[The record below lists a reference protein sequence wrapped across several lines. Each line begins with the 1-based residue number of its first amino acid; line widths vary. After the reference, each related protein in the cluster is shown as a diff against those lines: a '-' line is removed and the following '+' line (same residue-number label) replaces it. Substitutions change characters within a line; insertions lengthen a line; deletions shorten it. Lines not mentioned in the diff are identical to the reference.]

1 MSVTFSAP
9 GAPRHRVPCSL
20 CDLAQQD
27 GWANPNEFG
36 GCCAPYCDGTDE
48 ESTAPE
54 VNMANGNAAD
64 VLGLLGI
71 PTADPIGEIGVEEL
85 AGLRRR
91 IIRAMNTDRS
101 HLLREPQ
108 ELEPG
113 HAGVVVVVR
122 DDGVPRIERR
132 GCRAYVGG
140 VTDEQVVRR
149 LRGLLTLVAW
159 AQPRGLG
166 IAWG

>member
-1 MSVTFSAP
+1 MSVTFSVP
-9 GAPRHRVPCSL
+9 GAPCRRVPCSL

-27 GWANPNEFG
+27 GWANPNDLG
-36 GCCAPYCDGTDE
+36 GCCAPDCDGTE
-48 ESTAPE
+48 MVSTAPE
-54 VNMANGNAAD
+54 VNMANANAAD

-71 PTADPIGEIGVEEL
+71 PTEDLIGGIGVEDL
-85 AGLRRR
+85 PGFRRR
-91 IIRAMNTDRS
+91 IIRALNSDRS
-101 HLLREPQ
+101 HLLRELQ

-113 HAGVVVVVR
+113 HAGVAVVVS

-140 VTDEQVVRR
+140 VTDAQVERR
-149 LRGLLTLVAW
+149 LRDLMRLVAW